1 VTGGSEDRWV
11 EVTPSQ
17 FPHEAEGFALIRA
30 ITPDESPYRA
40 WSNFE
45 FRDNHGKWHE
55 VDLLLLGRGQFHL
68 IELKYY
74 SGILRGDDHRWLRD
88 GKRAEDSPLKLARRK
103 AQYLATKLTD
113 ELRTWA
119 AETGAQ
125 IPDARDVIP
134 FVQES
139 VFLHHERLRCQLS
152 HASAMGLY
160 GLDGHE
166 ATTNL
171 PPVSDLVL
179 QAPLRRAIGT
189 NQELILAKL
198 LKRIGLVQR
207 RERTAGSW
215 VIEDQ
220 ALAEGD
226 GWQDW
231 LASHQVAHQERARIR
246 FQVTPTGAPDS
257 ERARVRKVAEHE
269 FRVMSR
275 LQHDGLLR
283 PRDFVESDLGVGL
296 VYDYAD
302 SWQPLD
308 LWMAAQTNGVP
319 LATQLSIV
327 RQVGEVLQY
336 AHRNKV
342 VHRGLTPR
350 AVWVRDLPSTDGE
363 VKVRVGD
370 WQGAGVID
378 TESHTRTFGAGVT
391 SLMRGPSAQQ
401 GAPLSSHAED
411 RWLTEAFLAPEG
423 AWNAAADRVRLDV
436 FGLGAL
442 AFYLVAAKPAASSA
456 PALSTRLRE
465 QTGLDLSV
473 DLPQVSPA
481 LRALVLK
488 STNPAPTQRTGD
500 VGTFLTDL
508 AEVERQAGD
517 ADDTNEDPLDAAP
530 GSVLAGRFRLERRL
544 GRGSTAVGLLVTD
557 LQGTTAATP
566 GAVERVL
573 KVALHDE
580 AAARLSDEAEVL
592 RSLDSPRLVH
602 LVEGPISIG
611 GRRALLLE
619 SAGTETLAEALRGR
633 DRLSID
639 LLQRYGTDLLDA
651 LVALDKAGV
660 DHRDIKP
667 SNLGVRENRGD
678 RTKHLVLFDFS
689 LTKAAAS
696 ATSAGTPPYL
706 DPFLTGRRDRW
717 DSAAERYAAAVVLFE
732 MATGHTPV
740 YGDDPSAKP
749 DTIRDDAAI
758 TPAMFDPNLANH
770 LVEFFTAALAR
781 DVAARQHTA
790 GEMRAAWAAIFATD
804 ATTEPDETA
813 DRLAAAATLATP
825 LRESGLTARALSAL
839 EPYAVTTVG
848 ELLTVDPVRLSRL
861 QGVANATRLQIS
873 ARIKGWRARLGDVA
887 APKDPADRDR
897 LSVED
902 AADLLLQVAADRGRS
917 KNRAG
922 IVRLILGVGTDLDA
936 FATNA
941 QLAAHLPD
949 PVTAARASTLLAAL
963 QEAWAAEPKA
973 LTLLDQLAAAVNQRL
988 TDLGDV
994 ATVAEL
1000 VSVIHDAL
1008 AATLVGE
1015 RDDRLARGLLRLAV
1029 ERLRALDRADA
1040 AEQVISWRRRGSTV
1054 IALAHDPMLLDLAEA
1069 LGRDVDQLV
1078 GRSESTRDSIVPAAR
1093 ASERLANAL
1102 RKAQYAVPA
1111 NLRDAAR
1118 LARLAAGL
1126 STHAAAS
1133 GSNEIYHRDLTQ
1145 VAAVAH
1151 TFQGFGGAQA
1161 LTPKELR
1168 QRVGARFPTLARLP
1182 ERPRLDELVTQAGL
1196 GLLFDDTQG
1205 VYRSLQGGG
1214 NTTGLQSRVP
1224 TTHARETRPVESG
1237 GAVGHR
1243 LEQSVRSRSFLTL
1256 GVPAMRSA
1264 RLVAAL
1270 EGRYAAQ
1277 VVDLTGVLLEA
1288 LRGHAEQAGIAWE
1301 LVRAADAE
1309 PVSSQP
1315 GRGLRELVRRSWGL
1329 VQRHVDEALAY
1340 GASAPVVITEASPL
1354 ARYDNMELLA
1364 RWTDL
1369 GTTRGRAVWLV
1380 VPQLGSSHGATLDG
1394 RPVPLASPGQ
1404 YLALDADAVD
1414 DLARSDLVAAAQ
1426 KEM

>member
-1 VTGGSEDRWV
+1 MPGGADDRWV

-17 FPHEAEGFALIRA
+17 FPHEAEGLALIRA
-30 ITPDESPYRA
+30 IMPDESPYRA

-45 FRDNHGKWHE
+45 FRDNYGKWHE

-74 SGILRGDDHRWLRD
+74 SGTLRGDDHRWLRD

-103 AQYLATKLTD
+103 AQYLATKLRD
-113 ELRTWA
+113 ELRAWA

-125 IPDARDVIP
+125 IPDERDVIP

-139 VFLHHERLRCQLS
+139 VFLHHERFRCQLS
-152 HASAMGLY
+152 ESSAISLY

-166 ATTNL
+166 AASNL
-171 PPVSDLVL
+171 PPISELVL
-179 QAPLRRAIGT
+179 QPPKRRAIGT
-189 NQELILAKL
+189 NQELILSKL
-198 LKRIGLVQR
+198 LQRIGLVQR

-296 VYDYAD
+296 VYDYDD

-308 LWMAAQTNGVP
+308 LWLAAQSNGVA
-319 LATQLSIV
+319 LTTQLSIV
-327 RQVGEVLQY
+327 RQVGEAVQY
-336 AHRNKV
+336 AHRNKI

-350 AVWVRDLPSTDGE
+350 AVWVRDLPGTDGD
-363 VKVRVGD
+363 VKIRVGD

-378 TESHTRTFGAGVT
+378 AESHTRTFGAGVT
-391 SLMRGPSAQQ
+391 SLMGGPAVQP
-401 GAPLSSHAED
+401 GGPTPTHDDD
-411 RWLTEAFLAPEG
+411 RWLSESFLAPEG

-456 PALSTRLRE
+456 QTLGTRLRE
-465 QTGLDLSV
+465 QAGLDLSV

-481 LRALVLK
+481 LRGLVLK

-500 VGTFLTDL
+500 VGAFLADL
-508 AEVERQAGD
+508 AQVERLAGD
-517 ADDTNEDPLDAAP
+517 VDDTTEDPLDATP
-530 GSVLAGRFRLERRL
+530 GSLLSGRFRLERRL
-544 GRGSTAVGLLVTD
+544 GQGSTAVGLLVTD
-557 LQGTTAATP
+557 LHGGPA
-566 GAVERVL
+566 GAPVEVERVL

-580 AAARLSDEAEVL
+580 AATRLVAEAEVL
-592 RSLDSPRLVH
+592 RTLDSPRLVQ
-602 LVEGPISIG
+602 LVEGPIGVG
-611 GRRALLLE
+611 GRQALLLE

-639 LLQRYGTDLLDA
+639 LLQRYGSDLLDA

-689 LTKAAAS
+689 LTTAAAS

-706 DPFLTGRRDRW
+706 DPFLTSRRGW

-749 DTIRDDAAI
+749 DTIRDDVTI
-758 TPAMFDPNLANH
+758 TPAMFDPSLAEH

-781 DVAARQHTA
+781 DAAARQHTA
-790 GEMRAAWAAIFATD
+790 EEMRSAWAAIFSAD

-813 DRLAAAATLATP
+813 DRLAASATLATP

-839 EPYAVTTVG
+839 EPYAATTVG
-848 ELLTVDPVRLSRL
+848 DLLTIDPVRLSRM

-873 ARIKGWRARLGDVA
+873 ARIKEWRVRLGDVA

-897 LSVED
+897 LTLED
-902 AADLLLQVAADRGRS
+902 AASLLLQVAAKGGRS
-917 KNRAG
+917 QNRAG

-936 FATNA
+936 FATHA

-949 PVTAARASTLLAAL
+949 PVTATRVGTLLSDL
-963 QEAWAAEPKA
+963 QEAWAAGPQA
-973 LTLLDQLAAAVNQRL
+973 LTLLDQLAAAVSQRL

-1000 VSVIHDAL
+1000 AVSVHDAL
-1008 AATLVGE
+1008 APTLGAP
-1015 RDDRLARGLLRLAV
+1015 RDDRLARGLLRLTV

-1040 AEQVISWRRRGSTV
+1040 AERAITWRRRGSTV
-1054 IALAHDPMLLDLAEA
+1054 IALAHDPALLDLAES
-1069 LGRDVDQLV
+1069 LGRDADQLV
-1078 GRSESTRDSIVPAAR
+1078 GRVDSAHDAVVPSAR
-1093 ASERLANAL
+1093 AASRLSATL
-1102 RKAQYAVPA
+1102 RKSQCDAST
-1111 NLRDAAR
+1111 NLRDPAR
-1118 LARLAAGL
+1118 LTRLAAGL
-1126 STHAAAS
+1126 SSQAAAS
-1133 GSNEIYHRDLTQ
+1133 GGNELYHRDLSQLSALTH
-1145 VAAVAH
+1145 A
-1151 TFQGFGGAQA
+1151 FQGFGGLQA

-1168 QRVGARFPTLARLP
+1168 ERVAARFPTLARLP
-1182 ERPRLDELVTQAGL
+1182 ERPRLDELVVEAGL
-1196 GLLFDDTQG
+1196 GLRFDDAQG

-1214 NTTGLQSRVP
+1214 DTTGLQSRVP
-1224 TTHARETRPVESG
+1224 TTLARATRPVESG
-1237 GAVGHR
+1237 GVVGHR
-1243 LEQSVRSRSFLTL
+1243 LEQSVGSRSFLAL
-1256 GVPAMRSA
+1256 GVPAMRVP

-1270 EGRYAAQ
+1270 ESRYDAK
-1277 VVDLTGVLLEA
+1277 VVDLTGVLIEA
-1288 LRGHAEQAGIAWE
+1288 LRANAAQAGIDWA

-1309 PVSSQP
+1309 PVASQP
-1315 GRGLRELVRRSWGL
+1315 GRGLRELVRRSWDT
-1329 VQRHVDEALAY
+1329 VQRCVDNALADQ
-1340 GASAPVVITEASPL
+1340 ASGPVVIIEASPL
-1354 ARYDNMELLA
+1354 ARYDNMGLLA

-1369 GTTRGRAVWLV
+1369 GTSRGRAVWLV
-1380 VPQLGSSHGATLDG
+1380 VPQVGASHGATVDG

-1404 YLALDADAVD
+1404 YVALDADAVD
-1414 DLARSDLVAAAQ
+1414 DLARTDAVTAAQ
-1426 KEM
+1426 REM